1 MSNMAEQIA
10 RITRE
15 LRELQEELLRASR
28 DNPAAADRIVDELLD
43 RSMAEEFK
51 AALDQMRKALWAY
64 LETAGELPANGAD
77 YSLQKQRLQRV
88 NAMLK
93 KLTEAQADAAPASS
107 SFFDR
112 VSDVVAEHLDKKAG

>member
-1 MSNMAEQIA
+1 MSNMADRIT

-43 RSMAEEFK
+43 RRTAEEFK
-51 AALDQMRKALWAY
+51 TVLDHMRKALWAY
-64 LETAGELPANGAD
+64 LEAARELPADGAD
-77 YSLQKQRLQRV
+77 YSLQKQRMQRV

-93 KLTEAQADAAPASS
+93 KLTEAQADAAPASP
-107 SFFDR
+107 SFFER
-112 VSDVVAEHLDKKAG
+112 VSDVVDGHLDKKAG